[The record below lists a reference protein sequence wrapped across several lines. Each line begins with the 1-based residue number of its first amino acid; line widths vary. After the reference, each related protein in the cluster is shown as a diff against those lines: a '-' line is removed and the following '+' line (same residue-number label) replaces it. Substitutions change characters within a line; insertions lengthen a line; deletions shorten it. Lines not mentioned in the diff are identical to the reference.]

1 MAVNFGVNYLAVVVA
16 TVVALVIGFI
26 WYSPRVFGNRWMA
39 YLGTT
44 QAQLGNPGPT
54 GMLVGVVASLINAWA
69 LAVLALNLGGKSV
82 TDGVLLG
89 VLAWLGFMATITAA
103 QISFEK
109 KSWGLWVLNN
119 AHNLLRSEEHTS
131 ELQSHSDLVCRLLL
145 E

>member
-1 MAVNFGVNYLAVVVA
+1 MAVNFGVNYLTVVVA
-16 TVVALVIGFI
+16 AVVALVIGFI
-26 WYSPRVFGNRWMA
+26 WYSPCVFGNRWMA

-44 QAQLGNPGPT
+44 QAQLGNPGPA
-54 GMLVGVVASLINAWA
+54 GMLVGVVASLLNAWVLA
-69 LAVLALNLGGKSV
+69 LLALNLGGKSV

-119 AHNLLRSEEHTS
+119 AHNLLVQVIMAAIVTAWR
-131 ELQSHSDLVCRLLL
+131 
-145 E
+145 

>member
-16 TVVALVIGFI
+16 AVVALVIGFI

-54 GMLVGVVASLINAWA
+54 GMLVGVVASLVNASVLA
-69 LAVLALNLGGKSV
+69 LLALNLGGKSV

-119 AHNLLRSEEHTS
+119 AHNLLVQVIMAAIVTGWR
-131 ELQSHSDLVCRLLL
+131 
-145 E
+145 

>member
-16 TVVALVIGFI
+16 AIVALVIGFV

-54 GMLVGVVASLINAWA
+54 GMAVGVIASLINAWVIA
-69 LAVLALNLGGKSV
+69 LLALNLGGKTL

-89 VLAWLGFMATITAA
+89 ILVWLGFMATITAA

-109 KSWGLWVLNN
+109 KPWGLWILNN
-119 AHNLLRSEEHTS
+119 AHNVIVQVIMSAIVTVWR
-131 ELQSHSDLVCRLLL
+131 
-145 E
+145 

>member
-16 TVVALVIGFI
+16 AVVALVIGFI
-26 WYSPRVFGNRWMA
+26 WYSPRVFGTRWMA

-44 QAQLGNPGPT
+44 QPQLGNPGPT
-54 GMLVGVVASLINAWA
+54 GMLVGVVASLLNAWVLA
-69 LAVLALNLGGKSV
+69 LLALNLGGKSV

-119 AHNLLRSEEHTS
+119 AHNLLVQVIMAAIVTAWR
-131 ELQSHSDLVCRLLL
+131 
-145 E
+145 

>member
-16 TVVALVIGFI
+16 AVVALVIGFI
-26 WYSPRVFGNRWMA
+26 WYSPRVFGTRWMA

-54 GMLVGVVASLINAWA
+54 GMAVGVVASLLNAW
-69 LAVLALNLGGKSV
+69 VLALLSLNLGGTTL

-109 KSWGLWVLNN
+109 KPWGLWILNN
-119 AHNLLRSEEHTS
+119 AHNLLVQVIMAAIVTVWR
-131 ELQSHSDLVCRLLL
+131 
-145 E
+145 

>member
-119 AHNLLRSEEHTS
+119 AHNLLVQVIMAAIVTAWR
-131 ELQSHSDLVCRLLL
+131 
-145 E
+145 

>member
-54 GMLVGVVASLINAWA
+54 GMLVGVVASLLNAWVLA
-69 LAVLALNLGGKSV
+69 LLALNLGGKSV

-119 AHNLLRSEEHTS
+119 AHNLLVQVIMAAIVTAWR
-131 ELQSHSDLVCRLLL
+131 
-145 E
+145 

>member
-16 TVVALVIGFI
+16 AVVALVIGFI

-54 GMLVGVVASLINAWA
+54 GMLVGVVASLINAWV

-82 TDGVLLG
+82 TDGILLG

-119 AHNLLRSEEHTS
+119 AHNLLVQVIMAAIVTAWR
-131 ELQSHSDLVCRLLL
+131 
-145 E
+145 

>member
-1 MAVNFGVNYLAVVVA
+1 MAVNFGVSYLAVVVA
-16 TVVALVIGFI
+16 AVVALVIGFI

-54 GMLVGVVASLINAWA
+54 GMLVGVVASLINAWV

-82 TDGVLLG
+82 TDGILLG

-119 AHNLLRSEEHTS
+119 AHNLLVQVIMAAIVTAWR
-131 ELQSHSDLVCRLLL
+131 
-145 E
+145 

>member
-16 TVVALVIGFI
+16 AVVALVIGFI

-54 GMLVGVVASLINAWA
+54 GIVVGVVASLLNAWV
-69 LAVLALNLGGKSV
+69 LAVLSLNLGGKTL

-109 KSWGLWVLNN
+109 KPWGLWVLNN
-119 AHNLLRSEEHTS
+119 VHNLLVQVIMGAIVTAWR
-131 ELQSHSDLVCRLLL
+131 
-145 E
+145 

>member
-16 TVVALVIGFI
+16 AVVALVIGFI
-26 WYSPRVFGNRWMA
+26 WYSPRVFGTRWMA

-54 GMLVGVVASLINAWA
+54 GMLVGVVASLLNAWVLA
-69 LAVLALNLGGKSV
+69 LLALNLGGKSV

-119 AHNLLRSEEHTS
+119 AHNLLVQVIMAAIVTVWR
-131 ELQSHSDLVCRLLL
+131 
-145 E
+145 

>member
-1 MAVNFGVNYLAVVVA
+1 VAVNFGVNYLAVVVA
-16 TVVALVIGFI
+16 AIVALVIGFV

-54 GMLVGVVASLINAWA
+54 GMAVGVIASLINAWVIA
-69 LAVLALNLGGKSV
+69 LLALNLGGKTL

-89 VLAWLGFMATITAA
+89 ILVWLGFMATITAA

-109 KSWGLWVLNN
+109 KPWGLWILNN
-119 AHNLLRSEEHTS
+119 AHNVIVQVIMSAIVTVWR
-131 ELQSHSDLVCRLLL
+131 
-145 E
+145 

>member
-16 TVVALVIGFI
+16 AVVALVIGFI

-69 LAVLALNLGGKSV
+69 LAVLALNLGGRSV

-119 AHNLLRSEEHTS
+119 AHNLLVQVIMAAIVTAWR
-131 ELQSHSDLVCRLLL
+131 
-145 E
+145 

>member
-16 TVVALVIGFI
+16 AVVALVIGFI
-26 WYSPRVFGNRWMA
+26 WYSPRVFGARWIT

-44 QAQLGNPGPT
+44 QAQLGNPGPS
-54 GMLVGVVASLINAWA
+54 GMLVGVVASLLNAWA
-69 LAVLALNLGGKSV
+69 LGVLALNLGAKSV

-109 KSWGLWVLNN
+109 KPWGLWVLNN
-119 AHNLLRSEEHTS
+119 AHNLLVQVIMGAIVTAWR
-131 ELQSHSDLVCRLLL
+131 
-145 E
+145 

>member
-16 TVVALVIGFI
+16 AVVALVIGFI

-119 AHNLLRSEEHTS
+119 AHNLLVQVIMAAIVATWR
-131 ELQSHSDLVCRLLL
+131 
-145 E
+145 